1 MTAQEMIIARARP
14 WLLGDRRDLV
24 RAAILSS
31 SFVLVWS
38 IAAIYHDPRFWF
50 FVVVYSGVQLLLC
63 AIRGLSKSTSWLNS
77 MCIWSS
83 VLIDLGAALVLA
95 TGVYQ
100 FSGSIL
106 AALFLISL
114 RLLSNFYY
122 PSILTL
128 PTKLII
134 ISAVLSEFLFILVPV
149 GMLSGTRTQWWFA
162 IIALVAVVMLVLRSE
177 RKNYELSSIQRTL
190 QNERQSSD
198 THIGELERT
207 ANELRARLREQRNFE
222 EGLRVITSSLRLDE
236 VLSQIV
242 DSTFQTLGRDRI
254 DGVALSLSTNGV
266 LQETIFSNEGSG
278 HQPWAA
284 RFAERIMS
292 QQVPLVVSDT
302 LNQDEFTALLGRRMR
317 SAVSVPLYIGETSI
331 RGALTVV
338 SRQPAAFSSGD
349 TRLLS
354 AFAVQAGIAIAN
366 AEMHKNIRQQQLLL
380 EAVIRD
386 MSDGLLVFNDKR
398 ELVLANRVGQA
409 IIDSDSS
416 DTMLENLRNLAA
428 ETYINNQSNVVAE
441 LRVEE
446 GQNEEQPQTRFFQ
459 AYASHVQSED
469 NQHLV
474 AIVLQDVSRYREE
487 EQERSDF
494 ISMVSHELR
503 NPLHSLNGFLKV
515 VLQGRAGP
523 LQEMQQDFL
532 QMADTQVDLLK
543 GRINELLEFNRVKA
557 GRLSIHPELNNL
569 ARLVTSTTNRLSMQ
583 ADQHGL
589 TLRNLV
595 HEDLPNCCFDYERIG
610 QVLTNLIENAIKA
623 TPSGGHITVESKN
636 HEQEVW
642 ISVSDTGVG
651 IAPENI
657 DKIFNRFYRANQQ
670 KSNYGVHLG
679 LGLSICQQIIEGHGG
694 RIWVES
700 EEHAG
705 STFLFA
711 LPLAAQA
718 APVEFEIA

>member
-1 MTAQEMIIARARP
+1 MTAQEMIIARAQP
-14 WLLGDRRDLV
+14 WLLGSRRDVV
-24 RAAILSS
+24 RAAILVST
-31 SFVLVWS
+31 FVFVWI
-38 IAAIYHDPRFWF
+38 IAAIYHDPRFWLF
-50 FVVVYSGVQLLLC
+50 LMAYSGIQLLSLI
-63 AIRGLSKSTSWLNS
+63 IRGLSRPSAWLNQ
-77 MCIWSS
+77 IAVWSGA
-83 VLIDLGAALVLA
+83 LTDLSAIFLLV
-95 TGVYQ
+95 TGIVQ

-106 AALFLISL
+106 AALVLIGLRLISNSHNPLIL
-114 RLLSNFYY
+114 RL
-122 PSILTL
+122 PSRLIL
-128 PTKLII
+128 
-134 ISAVLSEFLFILVPV
+134 ISAFLGELLFILIPTE
-149 GMLSGTRTQWWFA
+149 LLRGTRTLWWLG
-162 IIALVAVVMLVLRSE
+162 IIALIALIMLVLRS
-177 RKNYELSSIQRTL
+177 KKQNYELNNVQRIL
-190 QNERQSSD
+190 QNERQLRDS
-198 THIGELERT
+198 HVGELERT

-242 DSTFQTLGRDRI
+242 DSTFQTMGSDRI
-254 DGVALSLSTNGV
+254 DGVALTISSNGV
-266 LQETIFSNEGSG
+266 LQETIFSSEESG

-284 RFAERIMS
+284 RFAERIMA

-302 LNQDEFTALLGRRMR
+302 MNQDEFITLLGRRMR
-317 SAVSVPLYIGETSI
+317 SAVSVPLYTGETTI

-366 AEMHKNIRQQQLLL
+366 AEMHKSIRQQQLLL

-386 MSDGLLVFNDKR
+386 MSDGLVVFNEQR
-398 ELVLANRVGQA
+398 EIVLANRVGQE

-416 DTMLENLRNLAA
+416 ATMLEKLQNLAS
-428 ETYINNQSNVVAE
+428 ETYTDNQSNVVAE
-441 LRVEE
+441 LRVEDSR
-446 GQNEEQPQTRFFQ
+446 NEEQPQTRFFQ
-459 AYASHVQSED
+459 AYASHVQSEE
-469 NQHLV
+469 NQDLV
-474 AIVLQDVSRYREE
+474 AIVLQDVSRYLEE
-487 EQERSDF
+487 EQERSKF

-543 GRINELLEFNRVKA
+543 GRINELLEFNRVKS
-557 GRLSIHPELNNL
+557 GRLSIHPELNDL
-569 ARLVTSTTNRLSMQ
+569 SLLVKSTVNRLSMQ
-583 ADQHGL
+583 AEQHSL
-589 TLRNLV
+589 TLNNKV
-595 HEDLPNCCFDYERIG
+595 DDQLPGCCFDHERIG

-623 TPSGGHITVESKN
+623 TPLGGYISIESQVHDK
-636 HEQEVW
+636 EIW
-642 ISVSDTGVG
+642 ISVNDTGVG

-657 DKIFNRFYRANQQ
+657 DKIFNPFYRANQQ
-670 KSNYGVHLG
+670 KSSYGVHLG

-705 STFLFA
+705 SSFLFA
-711 LPLAAQA
+711 LPLVTEQA
-718 APVEFEIA
+718 SVELAVA